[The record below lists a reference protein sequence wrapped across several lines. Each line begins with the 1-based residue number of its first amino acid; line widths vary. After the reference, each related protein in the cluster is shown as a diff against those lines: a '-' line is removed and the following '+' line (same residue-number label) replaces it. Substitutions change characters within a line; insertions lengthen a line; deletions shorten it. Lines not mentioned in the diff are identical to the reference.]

1 MAFTGI
7 PFAALD
13 FYEDLEADN
22 SKPWWTAH
30 KAIYDESVRAPMA
43 ALAAELEKEFG
54 TAKLFRPYRD
64 VRFSKDKT
72 PFKTHQGLFV
82 DVLPSVGYY
91 LHIDAEGLFIAGGFY
106 ASTPE
111 TIARFRAAVDDDVRG
126 AELESIM
133 RAVEKKGFERG
144 GDQLKTKPR
153 GYEVDHPRIDL
164 LRHKSLTASKKFGS
178 PPWLETPKALST
190 IRAEWRKLTPLVE
203 WSGQVLGN

>member
-22 SKPWWTAH
+22 SKIWWTAH
-30 KAIYDESVRAPMA
+30 KEIYDQSVRAPMT

-64 VRFSKDKT
+64 VRFSNDKT

-82 DVLPSVGYY
+82 DVGPSVGYY
-91 LHIDAEGLFIAGGFY
+91 LHIDAAGLFIAGGFY
-106 ASTPE
+106 SSTPE

-126 AELESIM
+126 PELETIM
-133 RAVEKKGFERG
+133 RTAQKKGFERG
-144 GDQLKTKPR
+144 GDSLKTKPR
-153 GYEVDHPRIDL
+153 GYDADHPRIEL

-178 PPWLETPKALST
+178 PAWLETTEALGH